1 MLLLCVYHHEH
12 LVLCCFHFF
21 FLINIILITYQKK
34 KKGLPPYVYARKFVL
49 IILIAL
55 SLSLSLPFRDRDRD
69 FSKRSGGDMYVV
81 SLSSPLSLSIIKA
94 LFSCCKNLN
103 SCGFTLCRLVQQVF
117 AIAQKECVD
126 SFFSQ
131 VWSPLLSPIHN
142 LLLQIFNVSCV
153 PNAICISKCMFKS
166 FFFFFLISSL
176 IIFHKPFPLLQPK
189 L

>member
-1 MLLLCVYHHEH
+1 MYMQENLCLLFWL
-12 LVLCCFHFF
+12 LS
-21 FLINIILITYQKK
+21 
-34 KKGLPPYVYARKFVL
+34 
-49 IILIAL
+49 L

-131 VWSPLLSPIHN
+131 VWSPLLSPIHS

-189 L
+189 LWPGRF